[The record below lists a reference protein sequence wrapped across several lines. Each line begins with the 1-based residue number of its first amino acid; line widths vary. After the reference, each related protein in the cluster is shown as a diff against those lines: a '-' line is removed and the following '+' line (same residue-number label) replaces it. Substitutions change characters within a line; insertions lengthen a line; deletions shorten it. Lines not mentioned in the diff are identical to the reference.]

1 MDKEKLVKVY
11 NMLNS
16 SDKDNMYMGF
26 KILESYDVNNI
37 TEEIFYLYMYASPA
51 LGEWQESFKASS
63 ELLCGKMKVGVSLKN
78 SLIATHNWHL
88 CIHKDKPYMKELL
101 IEEHMKDLKRI
112 FKTLDQ
118 EVKFKIVYE

>member
-1 MDKEKLVKVY
+1 MDKEKLVKIY

-16 SDKDNMYMGF
+16 SDRDNMYMAF
-26 KILESYDVNNI
+26 MILKSYKPDEI
-37 TEEIFYLYMYASPA
+37 EEEIFYLYMYTNTEFVDWMDNFT
-51 LGEWQESFKASS
+51 LHTET
-63 ELLCGKMKVGVSLKN
+63 LCKKLEVGASLKN
-78 SLIATHNWHL
+78 SLLATHNWHL
-88 CIHKDKPYMKELL
+88 CIHKDKPYIKELL